1 MILISEPFFLQGKGK
16 MVTYWLKGER
26 KTDTNRGELRNS
38 VNMRKPRNVTSAN
51 VCSVSNGRALNLCD
65 AKYDQKKETEE
76 AAVPLLSVT
85 TVSENQT
92 KL

>member
-1 MILISEPFFLQGKGK
+1 
-16 MVTYWLKGER
+16 MVTYWLRGER
-26 KTDTNRGELRNS
+26 KTDSNRAEIRNS
-38 VNMRKPRNVTSAN
+38 VNMRKPKNVASIN

-65 AKYDQKKETEE
+65 TKYDQKKETEE

-85 TVSENQT
+85 TVGENQT